1 MHDYDATKQMVL
13 DHMQKMFEE
22 IEAEA
27 VMSHQEKYALLE
39 DAFEN
44 ATDTDELRVAF
55 DQWYMD
61 HAEDIGLDMLADEI
75 WDQALSGEGSSPD
88 AYISDDDDFDF
99 EEEDDQS
106 EDEDLEKEI

>member
-1 MHDYDATKQMVL
+1 MQDYDQLKQTVL
-13 DHMQKMFEE
+13 EHIQTVFEE

-61 HAEDIGLDMLADEI
+61 HSEEIGFDVDASEL
-75 WDQALSGEGSSPD
+75 WDQALSGDTGFTD
-88 AYISDDDDFDF
+88 AFISDDDDYDFD
-99 EEEDDQS
+99 EED
-106 EDEDLEKEI
+106 DLEKEI